1 MPIIGD
7 RKNSKLGKGYAKD
20 PIAKL
25 TAAFIETAQ
34 SILNES
40 GMDVFSE
47 GSKALMMS
55 TSTEALRNFF
65 VEGSADRASMDPE
78 QYDDHME
85 MMNELFM
92 NDKQGILE
100 YAPVGSFNPVIGMTF
115 PLHKNILMNNV
126 FEQAIPKVV
135 ARDPKFT
142 ITMETRTLVKPDG
155 TEIDMFK
162 EQNLMTDAI
171 NSTNAFLKTTMT
183 LPEVGTT
190 NVLQATFNT
199 INAFDSLSIET
210 YISDV
215 AVAVTYVAGEVLPSG
230 AVATEET
237 AGVINTFL
245 PVNLKFAPGY
255 GEYERT
261 LMEPVIGVIKVVTN
275 KDTGATRDV
284 AVNDIIQAAFH
295 KNKFYINALKG
306 NVLSVKV
313 NARLDTSNAM
323 LDTCTV
329 KWSAKTVIEEI
340 PAAIPINTPVSPEE
354 VKDIGALYQV
364 NQLSKIMSLFK
375 IVLGNYKDDMIKTH
389 LTSSFGLMPA
399 ASKLSANFDFAP
411 RTGYALD
418 HVEWRH
424 KTFMDALD
432 THVTKL
438 MQVLNDPNMTI
449 TIFGNPDLVR
459 KITPTEYTYQSP
471 SSIGPIELDFV
482 RTVTTSD
489 KRTYQFIGSDK
500 LRNSNELI
508 IVLCPRNTERIVYRV
523 YDYQMYVSNEIRNS
537 ANPALPAIHAFERW
551 KFVEYQP
558 VQGRITI
565 LNPSGIAEE

>member
-7 RKNSKLGKGYAKD
+7 RKNTKVGKGYAKD

-40 GMDVFSE
+40 GIDVFSE
-47 GSKALMMS
+47 GSKTLMIS
-55 TSTEALRNFF
+55 PATEALRNFF
-65 VEGSADRASMDPE
+65 VEGSADRQSMDAE
-78 QYDDHME
+78 AYNDHVE
-85 MMNELFM
+85 MMNELFI

-142 ITMETRTLVKPDG
+142 ITMETRMLVKPDG

-162 EQNLMTDAI
+162 DQNLMTAAI
-171 NSTNAFLKTTMT
+171 NSTNEFIKTTMT

-190 NVLQATFNT
+190 NVLQTTFST
-199 INAFDSLSIET
+199 INAYDSLSIET

-215 AVAVTYVAGEVLPSG
+215 AVAVTYDVGEVLPSG
-230 AVATEET
+230 VAATSET
-237 AGVINTFL
+237 AGVVNTFL

-261 LMEPVIGVIKVVTN
+261 LMEPVVGVIKVVTN
-275 KDTGATRDV
+275 KTTGATRDV

-295 KNKFYINALKG
+295 KNRFYINSLKG
-306 NVLSVKV
+306 DVLQVKV
-313 NARLDTSNAM
+313 NGRLDTSNAM
-323 LDTCTV
+323 LETCKV

-340 PAAIPINTPVSPEE
+340 PAAIPINTPISPEE

-375 IVLGNYKDDMIKTH
+375 IVLGNYKDDMIKTS
-389 LTSSFGLMPA
+389 LDSSFGLMPT

-411 RTGYALD
+411 RSGYALD

-432 THVTKL
+432 THITKL

-449 TIFGNPDLVR
+449 TVFGNPDLVR

-471 SSIGPIELDFV
+471 SSIGPVELDFV
-482 RTVTTSD
+482 RTITTSD

-500 LRNSNELI
+500 LRDSYELV

-565 LNPSGIAEE
+565 LNPSGIAED